1 MVGMVVSTLFFCND
15 RLFLRDQ
22 HDGIHTPLCNDRL
35 FLSDPDGGVCT
46 PLHDE
51 RSFPSNLYG
60 GVCTPLSLTEK
71 KDNEKNLAFSDPYGG
86 VSTPLCTSNERYSLV
101 IRMVVS
107 ALLCL

>member
-1 MVGMVVSTLFFCND
+1 MVVSTLFFCND

-22 HDGIHTPLCNDRL
+22 HDSIHTPLCNDRL

-46 PLHDE
+46 PL
-51 RSFPSNLYG
+51 
-60 GVCTPLSLTEK
+60 SLTEK
-71 KDNEKNLAFSDPYGG
+71 KDTEKNLACSDPYGG